1 MAFSAN
7 FFDAYNTEKTNIR
20 KRRKENAEMFEAYK
34 DAKVA
39 DGEEV
44 SVEEL
49 SNMRSN
55 LAGGDFYFGQ
65 ALPAEKM
72 MQGLADRTNERVT
85 NTISAE
91 FAQQAEQTQ
100 KISKV
105 VDNIVPSLLNIA
117 DIDGAD
123 GQEKLKARFTAINP
137 KDPAFGNQLYESWK
151 DRLPN
156 MIEVAKDKEVNDFM
170 AKHSN
175 ANLFSEVEHLTVGL
189 PSWKVNAIRQGYL
202 SKEKVFDN
210 KNFTDALKS
219 VNVNTKPAEFTRMG
233 TTELD
238 EFAKLYLLRSGVL
251 EKDITPERIAA
262 TKAALQ
268 PIYNAETRAYSEKQE
283 TAFETDVEKD
293 LALLDMISDPTLD
306 NQRMMLDTV
315 NRYRRD
321 NELPEYANINDANF
335 QKLLKSMGTPALS
348 AAKAKYAK
356 MKTTADATAK
366 TIYDA
371 AVTTSQSKFDS
382 ILKGMTDSD
391 NKTATTGIAEQL
403 HNSYHI
409 PPSMVSTVL
418 TDILT
423 LVEDDFPSNP
433 TEQAAIIGLMVRR
446 HGLSTSTEA
455 ILDYQAAQR
464 KRDAIGIKPNTTVT
478 EYFDMEMKPFLVFIQ
493 KPVTQIALL
502 PINKPILTSGAYPNG
517 ISVPDIQKK
526 AIQTANDFF
535 DNMIKQIDINEF
547 LLDGDDDDGILVIKK
562 KIEEARTAAIM
573 EINNAKPNAKPTYFS
588 KSGPNYITNNQPL
601 PSGMQP
607 GRYQLQNG
615 QYVYV
620 GPLTQQQQRTK
631 ISNGVRY
638 VKNGRGRW
646 IRSSNQNNIP

>member
-1 MAFSAN
+1 MLLGKAF
-7 FFDAYNTEKTNIR
+7 
-20 KRRKENAEMFEAYK
+20 
-34 DAKVA
+34 
-39 DGEEV
+39 
-44 SVEEL
+44 
-49 SNMRSN
+49 
-55 LAGGDFYFGQ
+55 
-65 ALPAEKM
+65 
-72 MQGLADRTNERVT
+72 
-85 NTISAE
+85 
-91 FAQQAEQTQ
+91 
-100 KISKV
+100 
-105 VDNIVPSLLNIA
+105 
-117 DIDGAD
+117 
-123 GQEKLKARFTAINP
+123 
-137 KDPAFGNQLYESWK
+137 
-151 DRLPN
+151 
-156 MIEVAKDKEVNDFM
+156 
-170 AKHSN
+170 
-175 ANLFSEVEHLTVGL
+175 
-189 PSWKVNAIRQGYL
+189 L

-233 TTELD
+233 RTELD

-251 EKDITPERIAA
+251 EKDITPERLAA
-262 TKAALQ
+262 AKAALQ

-423 LVEDDFPSNP
+423 LVESEFPSNP

-547 LLDGDDDDGILVIKK
+547 LLDGDDDDGILVLRKK
-562 KIEEARTAAIM
+562 
-573 EINNAKPNAKPTYFS
+573 
-588 KSGPNYITNNQPL
+588 
-601 PSGMQP
+601 
-607 GRYQLQNG
+607 
-615 QYVYV
+615 
-620 GPLTQQQQRTK
+620 
-631 ISNGVRY
+631 
-638 VKNGRGRW
+638 
-646 IRSSNQNNIP
+646 